1 MDAKNEIC
9 NDGNL
14 DRLTIIR
21 CFFRSI
27 YNYIISIL
35 TETFPCQLINT
46 ITQPFDITI
55 FVYSVLYL
63 CIIIMIGIFL
73 YWDTIYKTAKKY
85 SKCNN
90 ISKIIDESVYTET
103 PYVYTIVIINT
114 KRIKKLSEYIIKIT
128 YDFNKMDT
136 SIEYGNMEGEDTIFK
151 HRFNDFKETIERI
164 KDLET
169 RKKELEALAT
179 RNEAQNV
186 ELRDIRLELLEIKN
200 TEEGKIAYSLKDKL
214 ETRKKELEALA
225 TRNEAQNAELR
236 NIRLELFEIKNTD
249 EGAYTYSLKDLNTLS
264 NEKRTF
270 HNSFNYNYLNLTTMK
285 SDTIEDISTRINSND
300 YKYYAVDKD
309 FKMIHSYTTSEL
321 IKFTKGYSQNEY
333 YPMSIIDYIIFSK
346 LQRDK
351 NINI

>member
-1 MDAKNEIC
+1 MNAMNPMNPIYYAMNAIYYYYIVELVEPCNIKNTDTLKPYMRIP
-9 NDGNL
+9 
-14 DRLTIIR
+14 
-21 CFFRSI
+21 CFLH
-27 YNYIISIL
+27 NYILYPCYTAIN
-35 TETFPCQLINT
+35 ETFPCQLINT

-136 SIEYGNMEGEDTIFK
+136 NIEYGNMEGEDTIFK
-151 HRFNDFKETIERI
+151 HRINDYKEISKLI
-164 KDLET
+164 ISLET
-169 RKKELEALAT
+169 RKDELEAKA
-179 RNEAQNV
+179 RNEEENV
-186 ELRDIRLELLEIKN
+186 ELRDIKNELLDTKN
-200 TEEGKIAYSLKDKL
+200 KDEGKIADSLKVL
-214 ETRKKELEALA
+214 TEA
-225 TRNEAQNAELR
+225 
-236 NIRLELFEIKNTD
+236 D
-249 EGAYTYSLKDLNTLS
+249 
-264 NEKRTF
+264 RTF
-270 HNSFNYNYLNLTTMK
+270 YNSFNYKYLNLTTMK
-285 SDTIEDISTRINSND
+285 SDIIEDISTRINSND

>member
-9 NDGNL
+9 NDENL
-14 DRLTIIR
+14 DRLTIIK

-46 ITQPFDITI
+46 ITQPLDITI
-55 FVYSVLYL
+55 FIYSVLYL

-114 KRIKKLSEYIIKIT
+114 KRIKKLSQYIIKIT

-136 SIEYGNMEGEDTIFK
+136 SIEYGNMEGEDTIFQY
-151 HRFNDFKETIERI
+151 RINDYKETIKRI
-164 KDLET
+164 KDLNTLKDDIEKQNTT
-169 RKKELEALAT
+169 RTPAEDA
-179 RNEAQNV
+179 
-186 ELRDIRLELLEIKN
+186 ELRDIKLELLDIKN
-200 TEEGKIAYSLKDKL
+200 SEEGKIAYSLQGL
-214 ETRKKELEALA
+214 TE
-225 TRNEAQNAELR
+225 
-236 NIRLELFEIKNTD
+236 
-249 EGAYTYSLKDLNTLS
+249 
-264 NEKRTF
+264 EKQTF
-270 HNSFNYNYLNLTTMK
+270 HDSFNYNYLNLTTMK
-285 SDTIEDISTRINSND
+285 PDIIEDLSTRINSND

-321 IKFTKGYSQNEY
+321 IKFTKGYSQNENY
-333 YPMSIIDYIIFSK
+333 STSIIDYILFSK

>member
-1 MDAKNEIC
+1 MSSYNSLTDKCHIDNNIF
-9 NDGNL
+9 L
-14 DRLTIIR
+14 DSYTRAGCRLR
-21 CFFRSI
+21 
-27 YNYIISIL
+27 NYIIL
-35 TETFPCQLINT
+35 PVYVTVTETFPCQLINT

-103 PYVYTIVIINT
+103 PYVYTIVINT

-136 SIEYGNMEGEDTIFK
+136 RIEYGNMEGEDTIFK
-151 HRFNDFKETIERI
+151 HRINDYKEIIERI
-164 KDLET
+164 KDLEN
-169 RKKELEALAT
+169 RKEALEKLT
-179 RNEAQNV
+179 RTPV
-186 ELRDIRLELLEIKN
+186 EDAELSDIKLELLE
-200 TEEGKIAYSLKDKL
+200 T
-214 ETRKKELEALA
+214 
-225 TRNEAQNAELR
+225 
-236 NIRLELFEIKNTD
+236 KNTD
-249 EGAYTYSLKDLNTLS
+249 EGKIANSLQSQSLPG
-264 NEKRTF
+264 EKQTF
-270 HNSFNYNYLNLTTMK
+270 YASFNYNYLNLTTMK
-285 SDTIEDISTRINSND
+285 PDIIEDLSTRINSND

-321 IKFTKGYSQNEY
+321 IKFTKGYSQNENH
-333 YPMSIIDYIIFSK
+333 PMSIINYIIFSK

>member
-9 NDGNL
+9 NDENL

-21 CFFRSI
+21 CFFTSI
-27 YNYIISIL
+27 YNYIISII

-151 HRFNDFKETIERI
+151 HRINDYKEISKRI
-164 KDLET
+164 IDLET

-200 TEEGKIAYSLKDKL
+200 TEEGKIAYSLKDL
-214 ETRKKELEALA
+214 TE
-225 TRNEAQNAELR
+225 
-236 NIRLELFEIKNTD
+236 
-249 EGAYTYSLKDLNTLS
+249 
-264 NEKRTF
+264 EKRTF

-285 SDTIEDISTRINSND
+285 SDIIEDISTRINSND

-351 NINI
+351 NDNTLEEKNEEEKG

>member
-1 MDAKNEIC
+1 MDEIC
-9 NDGNL
+9 NKDMSLENL
-14 DRLTIIR
+14 DRITLIK
-21 CFFRSI
+21 CFSI
-27 YNYIISIL
+27 NILNYINSIL
-35 TETFPCQLINT
+35 NESFPCQLINT
-46 ITQPFDITI
+46 ITQPFDIPI

-63 CIIIMIGIFL
+63 CIIVMIGIFL

-136 SIEYGNMEGEDTIFK
+136 NIEYGNTEGEDTIFQY
-151 HRFNDFKETIERI
+151 RI
-164 KDLET
+164 QDHKAILEEINILET
-169 RKKELEALAT
+169 RKEELIKKSSKNNDEET
-179 RNEAQNV
+179 
-186 ELRDIRLELLEIKN
+186 ELRDIK
-200 TEEGKIAYSLKDKL
+200 LKLID
-214 ETRKKELEALA
+214 
-225 TRNEAQNAELR
+225 
-236 NIRLELFEIKNTD
+236 IKNTD
-249 EGAYTYSLKDLNTLS
+249 EGKKALILKDMKDKKVP
-264 NEKRTF
+264 EDKQTF
-270 HNSFNYNYLNLTTMK
+270 HDSFNYNYLNLTTMK
-285 SDTIEDISTRINSND
+285 PDIIEDLSTRINSNN

-321 IKFTKGYSQNEY
+321 IKFTKGYSQNVN

-351 NINI
+351 NINMN

>member
-9 NDGNL
+9 NDENL
-14 DRLTIIR
+14 DRLTIIK

-151 HRFNDFKETIERI
+151 HRINDYKEISKRI
-164 KDLET
+164 LYLED
-169 RKKELEALAT
+169 RKTELEKLT
-179 RNEAQNV
+179 RDEAQNV
-186 ELRDIRLELLEIKN
+186 ELRDIKLELLDIKN
-200 TEEGKIAYSLKDKL
+200 SEEGKIAD
-214 ETRKKELEALA
+214 
-225 TRNEAQNAELR
+225 
-236 NIRLELFEIKNTD
+236 
-249 EGAYTYSLKDLNTLS
+249 SLKDLTE
-264 NEKRTF
+264 EKRTF

-285 SDTIEDISTRINSND
+285 SDIIEDISTRINSND

>member
-1 MDAKNEIC
+1 MAEIEDAQPEISE
-9 NDGNL
+9 DAQPIKLWGNL
-14 DRLTIIR
+14 IIVLSISVIFIIIFILRQQIFNLCQQIFNLCQQIYLTVTDT
-21 CFFRSI
+21 FLYKQI
-27 YNYIISIL
+27 YVTV

-73 YWDTIYKTAKKY
+73 YWDIIYKTAKNY

-136 SIEYGNMEGEDTIFK
+136 NIEYGNTEGEDTIFQYRIHDHK
-151 HRFNDFKETIERI
+151 AILEEIKILESRETALKALLTRDESVNAELSEI
-164 KDLET
+164 K
-169 RKKELEALAT
+169 
-179 RNEAQNV
+179 
-186 ELRDIRLELLEIKN
+186 LRLFEIKN
-200 TEEGKIAYSLKDKL
+200 TEEGKIANSLQSV
-214 ETRKKELEALA
+214 ET
-225 TRNEAQNAELR
+225 Q
-236 NIRLELFEIKNTD
+236 
-249 EGAYTYSLKDLNTLS
+249 
-264 NEKRTF
+264 TF
-270 HNSFNYNYLNLTTMK
+270 YASFNYNYLNLTTMK
-285 SDTIEDISTRINSND
+285 PNIIEDLSTRINSND

-321 IKFTKGYSQNEY
+321 IKFTKGYSQNENY
-333 YPMSIIDYIIFSK
+333 STSIIDYILFSK

>member
-9 NDGNL
+9 NDENL
-14 DRLTIIR
+14 DRLTIIK

-46 ITQPFDITI
+46 ITQPLDITI
-55 FVYSVLYL
+55 FIYSVLYL

-114 KRIKKLSEYIIKIT
+114 KRIKKLSQYIIKIT

-136 SIEYGNMEGEDTIFK
+136 SIEYGNMEGEDTIFQY
-151 HRFNDFKETIERI
+151 RINDHKTILEEIITLENRK

-169 RKKELEALAT
+169 KAT
-179 RNEAQNV
+179 RVDEDNT
-186 ELRDIRLELLEIKN
+186 ELRDIKLELLDIKN
-200 TEEGKIAYSLKDKL
+200 SEEGKKAYSL
-214 ETRKKELEALA
+214 
-225 TRNEAQNAELR
+225 
-236 NIRLELFEIKNTD
+236 F
-249 EGAYTYSLKDLNTLS
+249 GLKDLS
-264 NEKRTF
+264 DEKRRF
-270 HNSFNYNYLNLTTMK
+270 HDSFNYNYLNLTTMK
-285 SDTIEDISTRINSND
+285 PDIIEDLSTRINSND

-321 IKFTKGYSQNEY
+321 IKFTKGYSQNENY
-333 YPMSIIDYIIFSK
+333 STSIIDYILFSK

>member
-9 NDGNL
+9 NDENL
-14 DRLTIIR
+14 DRLTIIK

-27 YNYIISIL
+27 YNYIKSII

-151 HRFNDFKETIERI
+151 HRINDYKEISKRI
-164 KDLET
+164 IDLET
-169 RKKELEALAT
+169 QKKELEKLTT
-179 RNEAQNV
+179 RDEAQNV
-186 ELRDIRLELLEIKN
+186 KLRDIKLELLETKN
-200 TEEGKIAYSLKDKL
+200 TDEGKIAYSLKDL
-214 ETRKKELEALA
+214 EE
-225 TRNEAQNAELR
+225 
-236 NIRLELFEIKNTD
+236 
-249 EGAYTYSLKDLNTLS
+249 KD
-264 NEKRTF
+264 RTF

-285 SDTIEDISTRINSND
+285 SDIIEDISTRINSND

>member
-151 HRFNDFKETIERI
+151 HRINDYKEISKRI
-164 KDLET
+164 LYLED
-169 RKKELEALAT
+169 RKTELEKLT
-179 RNEAQNV
+179 RDEAQNV
-186 ELRDIRLELLEIKN
+186 ELRDIKLELLDIKN
-200 TEEGKIAYSLKDKL
+200 SEEGKIAD
-214 ETRKKELEALA
+214 
-225 TRNEAQNAELR
+225 
-236 NIRLELFEIKNTD
+236 
-249 EGAYTYSLKDLNTLS
+249 SLKDLTE
-264 NEKRTF
+264 EKRTF

-285 SDTIEDISTRINSND
+285 SDIIEDISTRINSND

>member
-9 NDGNL
+9 NDENL
-14 DRLTIIR
+14 DRLTIIK

-27 YNYIISIL
+27 YNYIKSII

-151 HRFNDFKETIERI
+151 HRINDYKEISKRI
-164 KDLET
+164 IDLET

-200 TEEGKIAYSLKDKL
+200 TEEGKIAYSLKDL
-214 ETRKKELEALA
+214 TE
-225 TRNEAQNAELR
+225 
-236 NIRLELFEIKNTD
+236 
-249 EGAYTYSLKDLNTLS
+249 
-264 NEKRTF
+264 EKRTF

-285 SDTIEDISTRINSND
+285 SDIIEDISTRINSND